1 MSDNLVEQLNKM
13 VKETEFSD
21 RVNDKV
27 KELSVKAR
35 LRKESG
41 KKDEECLT
49 PEEMKELIQ
58 LIKADMI
65 LDGLRAKTSQAYL
78 DEIDKVIKSLE
89 K

>member
-1 MSDNLVEQLNKM
+1 MSIIDQLTKIID
-13 VKETEFSD
+13 ETTFSD

-27 KELSVKAR
+27 RELSVKAK

-49 PEEMKELIQ
+49 AEEMKELTQ

-65 LDGLRAKTSQAYL
+65 LDGFEVKTYQTYL
-78 DEIDKVIKSLE
+78 EEIDKLITGLE
-89 K
+89 E

>member
-1 MSDNLVEQLNKM
+1 MSIIDQLTKM
-13 VKETEFSD
+13 IDETTFSD

-27 KELSVKAR
+27 RELSVEAK

-49 PEEMKELIQ
+49 AEEMKELMQ

-65 LDGLRAKTSQAYL
+65 LDGFEVKTYQSYL
-78 DEIDKVIKSLE
+78 EEIDKLITGLE
-89 K
+89 E

>member
-1 MSDNLVEQLNKM
+1 MSIIDQLTKM
-13 VKETEFSD
+13 IDETTFSD

-27 KELSVKAR
+27 RELSVKAK

-49 PEEMKELIQ
+49 AEEMKELTQ

-65 LDGLRAKTSQAYL
+65 LDGFEVKTYQTYL
-78 DEIDKVIKSLE
+78 EEIDKLITGLE
-89 K
+89 E